1 MNKITLLK
9 IALLCSFFSFAQNID
24 TTKYQKIT
32 PGDTIR
38 NYYNQNNNNN
48 NANDDIKNYYPTDNN
63 QQQNSKTGNQDKYQS
78 DKSYPTRN
86 QRNATNNK
94 TTNNTNGAGK
104 EVPKSLEDLLKEKL
118 YYGAYVYVTAY
129 SAPPYG
135 AVTYY
140 ELSPNVGY
148 KITDK
153 FSAGFQILYNNSI
166 LSGGGMK
173 PESYSIIG
181 GGIFARYL
189 FVKFLFLQ
197 VEYDILAVPSNY
209 LGNAVIKRAA
219 SEEKM
224 AGLGFKRSISDKFS
238 YFIMLSYD
246 FNPANNS
253 PYYYDPLV
261 YRLGFT
267 YNW

>member
-1 MNKITLLK
+1 MNKITFLK
-9 IALLCSFFSFAQNID
+9 IALLCGVFSFAQNID
-24 TTKYQKIT
+24 TTKYQKVT

-38 NYYNQNNNNN
+38 NYYNQNNNLG
-48 NANDDIKNYYPTDNN
+48 DTIRNYYPADNN
-63 QQQNSKTGNQDKYQS
+63 QQQNSQTKNQDIYQP

-86 QRNATNNK
+86 QKSTTNNK
-94 TTNNTNGAGK
+94 NVNNAKNNSQKSA
-104 EVPKSLEDLLKEKL
+104 PKSTEDILKEKL
-118 YYGAYVYVTAY
+118 YYGAYVYITAY

-140 ELSPNVGY
+140 ELSPNIGY

-153 FSAGFQILYNNSI
+153 FSAGLQLLYNNSI
-166 LSGGGMK
+166 LSGGGIK
-173 PESYSIIG
+173 TESYSIIG

-197 VEYDILAVPSNY
+197 VEYDVLAVPSNY
-209 LGNAVIKRAA
+209 LGNTVTKRAA

-224 AGLGFKRSISDKFS
+224 LGLGFKRNISDKFS